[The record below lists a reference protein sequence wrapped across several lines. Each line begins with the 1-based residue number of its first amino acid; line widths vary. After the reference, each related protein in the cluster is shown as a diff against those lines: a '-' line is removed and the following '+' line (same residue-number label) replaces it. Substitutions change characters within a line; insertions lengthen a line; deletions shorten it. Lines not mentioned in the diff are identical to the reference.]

1 VGLELAIRDG
11 KIESRPDARSRL
23 SQFHLGETRPTRR
36 RSFTPESGSQ
46 RRTPRGRAGQLDRQA
61 VDVDR
66 YSTRVELLAIPVVAV
81 IFGIGALVMFAA
93 VEGPWAWI
101 VVGSVC

>member
-1 VGLELAIRDG
+1 M
-11 KIESRPDARSRL
+11 
-23 SQFHLGETRPTRR
+23 
-36 RSFTPESGSQ
+36 
-46 RRTPRGRAGQLDRQA
+46 DRQA
-61 VDVDR
+61 ADVDP

-101 VVGSVC
+101 VVGIGLLVLLALAVRYVRKRYPHMWDEAPANETSSRPRDT